1 MSYIMQIDAIGT
13 RELPEFLKNS
23 SGGTIENSIDDITF
37 GEGYL
42 KNSKVKIRHS
52 YFPFSSSIIAEIECG
67 KCDNKYKKKLFYQ
80 RVHYFSTDLELRCPS
95 CKDIISISYEKV
107 ETD

>member
-23 SGGTIENSIDDITF
+23 SGGTLENSIDDITF

-67 KCDNKYKKKLFYQ
+67 KCDNKYKKN
-80 RVHYFSTDLELRCPS
+80 YFTKGS
-95 CKDIISISYEKV
+95 IIFRQI
-107 ETD
+107 